1 VVISDSVT
9 ATMFGA
15 KYTLC
20 NVCHPTTPHAGL

>member
-1 VVISDSVT
+1 VVIRHSVT

-20 NVCHPTTPHAGL
+20 NICRPTPRAGL